1 MQNDGLSMPDYA
13 LIAML
18 AAVLWLGAWRE
29 YASDNRRD
37 AKLMAAFGAAGMMAS
52 TAVWF
57 G

>member
-1 MQNDGLSMPDYA
+1 MPDYA